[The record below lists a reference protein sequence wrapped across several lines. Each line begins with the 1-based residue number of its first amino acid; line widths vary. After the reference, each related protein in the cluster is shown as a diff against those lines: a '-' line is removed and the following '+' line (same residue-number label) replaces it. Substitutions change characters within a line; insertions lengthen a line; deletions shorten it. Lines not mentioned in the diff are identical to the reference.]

1 MENYFSINASLQPRF
16 IHVCQMFDQ
25 LLKDKHVFFTLYF
38 VWISD
43 GREQK
48 TSMNE
53 RTIWLRK
60 SKLVSWCALKLM
72 MLLFQNLWTVIE
84 WTPFSLT
91 KKIVSAEVPYC
102 ESVHSSDRLRFSI
115 IIFFHENG
123 VMRNVFH
130 PSIQL
135 TSFLCIGQ
143 QIWALLF

>member
-1 MENYFSINASLQPRF
+1 MENYFSINASLQQRF

-43 GREQK
+43 GREQNNSRNK
-48 TSMNE
+48 

-84 WTPFSLT
+84 WTLFFLK
-91 KKIVSAEVPYC
+91 KKIVSAEVPLYIPYC

-115 IIFFHENG
+115 
-123 VMRNVFH
+123 MRNVLH